1 MELMWKKYNKYI
13 KNSLY
18 MEITSIYNKCVN
30 IYKGQEIGGVLQVNL
45 KIYFK
50 NIIEVM
56 MV

>member
-18 MEITSIYNKCVN
+18 MEITSIYNKYVN

-45 KIYFK
+45 KIYVK